1 MTTRESISVKK
12 LISDLASEGFSFH
25 EDYDEINEYRF
36 GKLYRRRKL
45 ENVVFEKEGVILKI
59 YNDLFFRVT
68 GLSHTFDENLQKPVT
83 VSDDEF
89 YQMQKHIIKYRYD
102 QHLKKMLPLDNEMSS
117 TTAIQPEML
126 WLSLIIPCFG
136 IGFLI
141 ATFSGFSWILF
152 KILQ

>member
-1 MTTRESISVKK
+1 MTTLESTSVKK

-36 GKLYRRRKL
+36 GKLFRRRKL

-59 YNDLFFRVT
+59 YNHLFFRVT

-83 VSDDEF
+83 VSDEEF

-102 QHLKKMLPLDNEMSS
+102 QHLKKMLPLDNEIATS
-117 TTAIQPEML
+117 TAIQPEML
-126 WLSLIIPCFG
+126 
-136 IGFLI
+136 
-141 ATFSGFSWILF
+141 
-152 KILQ
+152 

>member
-1 MTTRESISVKK
+1 MTTLDSTSVKK

-36 GKLYRRRKL
+36 GKLFRRRKL

-59 YNDLFFRVT
+59 YNHLFFRVT

-102 QHLKKMLPLDNEMSS
+102 QHLKKSLPSDNEIP
-117 TTAIQPEML
+117 TTATIE
-126 WLSLIIPCFG
+126 S
-136 IGFLI
+136 
-141 ATFSGFSWILF
+141 
-152 KILQ
+152 